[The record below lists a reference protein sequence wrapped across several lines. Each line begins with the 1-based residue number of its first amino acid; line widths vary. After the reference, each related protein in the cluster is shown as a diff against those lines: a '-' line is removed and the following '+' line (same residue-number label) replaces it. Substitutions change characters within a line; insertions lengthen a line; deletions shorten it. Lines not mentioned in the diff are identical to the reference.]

1 MAVCDFVLIEARE
14 QLRQAFPL
22 LDEGVEAIEARND
35 ERSVIAADLFAA
47 ALAGQVEIRLVRLDG
62 EPVGFLATSLD
73 TDIAGDRELYVWML
87 YLRPG
92 IEDVMAEVVE
102 ELDYV
107 AGSQGC
113 RAVSFTTS
121 RPAWERRLAPFGYRL
136 ASVEFRK
143 EVVHG

>member
-1 MAVCDFVLIEARE
+1 MVCDFVLIEARE

-35 ERSVIAADLFAA
+35 RRCVIAADLFSA
-47 ALAGQVEIRLVRLDG
+47 ALAGQVELRLVRADG
-62 EPVGFLATSLD
+62 EAIGFLATSQNS
-73 TDIAGDRELYVWML
+73 DIAGRRELYVWML

-92 IEDVMAEVVE
+92 CPDVMPEVAE

-113 RAVSFTTS
+113 EAISFSTS

-136 ASVEFRK
+136 SSIEFRK
-143 EVVHG
+143 EVGHG